1 MRSNSG
7 LRHPGSN
14 SINPNSLNFPSK
26 LIEDAVTEISRLP
39 GIGKKT
45 ALRLALHLLKQNGA
59 VTEAL
64 ALAITRMREE
74 INYCKTC
81 HNISDQEEC
90 SICQSHRRDRSIIC
104 VVEDIRDVLAIE
116 NTNQYQG
123 LYHVLGGVISP
134 IQGIGPDELKVESL
148 ISRIGSGETQEVIL
162 ALSATMEGDTTS
174 FYLSKRLNESGVKV
188 STIARG
194 IPVGGELE
202 FTDEV
207 TLGRSIL
214 TRINYSQE

>member
-1 MRSNSG
+1 M
-7 LRHPGSN
+7 
-14 SINPNSLNFPSK
+14 NFPSK

-45 ALRLALHLLKQNGA
+45 ALRLALHLLKQNEA

-64 ALAITRMREE
+64 ALALTRMREE
-74 INYCKTC
+74 IKYCKTC

-90 SICQSHRRDRSIIC
+90 SICSGYRRDRSLIC

-116 NTNQYQG
+116 NTNQYTG

-134 IQGIGPDELKVESL
+134 IQGVGPDDLKIESL
-148 ISRIGSGETQEVIL
+148 LTRVSEGDVKEVIL

-174 FYLSKRLNESGVKV
+174 FYLSKRLKDFGTKV

-214 TRINYSQE
+214 TRINYAQE

>member
-1 MRSNSG
+1 M
-7 LRHPGSN
+7 
-14 SINPNSLNFPSK
+14 NFPSK

-45 ALRLALHLLKQNGA
+45 ALRLVLHLLKQNE
-59 VTEAL
+59 VNTEAL
-64 ALAITRMREE
+64 ALALTRMRSE
-74 INYCKTC
+74 IQYCKTC
-81 HNISDQEEC
+81 HNISDAEEC
-90 SICQSHRRDRSIIC
+90 SICISPRRDASMIC

-116 NTNQYQG
+116 NTNQFFG
-123 LYHVLGGVISP
+123 KYHVLGGVISP
-134 IQGIGPDELKVESL
+134 IQGIGPEELKVESL
-148 ISRIGSGETQEVIL
+148 LTRIESGQKDAPISEVIL

-174 FYLSKRLNESGVKV
+174 FYLAKKLKEKGVKV

-194 IPVGGELE
+194 IAVGGELE

-214 TRINYSQE
+214 TRINYSTT